1 MYFKNEKNVQRVSV
15 CVYEREQMPSCN
27 HLCYVHSHL
36 FKIDIYICV
45 IYIYIMIVYA

>member
-36 FKIDIYICV
+36 FKIDIYIYV
-45 IYIYIMIVYA
+45 